1 LTSLT
6 ACICLWRIL
15 FGLNGRR
22 WCCEPV
28 TLIVRGLDLY
38 LFLNATVF
46 FYLVKNNLW
55 PKRDQ
60 TSLFEYAFTKLFGER
75 LGRKD
80 REHSKEVSLCN
91 LGCAVEY
98 LFSKALLEFE
108 LELLKR
114 ADVERLR

>member
-1 LTSLT
+1 MLRTCHSYRPRTRPVSL
-6 ACICLWRIL
+6 LKRHRIL
-15 FGLNGRR
+15 
-22 WCCEPV
+22 
-28 TLIVRGLDLY
+28 
-38 LFLNATVF
+38 
-46 FYLVKNNLW
+46 YLVKNNLW
-55 PKRDQ
+55 PKQDQ
-60 TSLFEYAFTKLFGER
+60 TSLFKCVFTKLFGER
-75 LGRKD
+75 FGRKD